1 MTRRLARPPARL
13 LSAHTTLAALAAA
26 TLAAGPLAAPLAAQV
41 KLEITPQFASYYAT
55 NYLTYTD
62 ASNLERQEAG
72 PGVGAAVTWRF
83 TNIWAVEGQATYVRS
98 GVVVKNTGFVNFEPP
113 TDGHLLML
121 NARVLFQPRRT
132 NLFFALGAGTARRGG
147 AAFDVPGLDDKVD
160 VAGIV
165 GLGIRTRVTPEWGF
179 RLGVEAHLYTTDP
192 DGANAYYQKRTQ
204 RDVLV
209 TIGVPFA
216 LIGR

>member
-1 MTRRLARPPARL
+1 MTRHAMRS
-13 LSAHTTLAALAAA
+13 LSFAAAALLAAA
-26 TLAAGPLAAPLAAQV
+26 DPLAAQV
-41 KLEITPQFASYYAT
+41 KLEVTPQFASFYAT
-55 NYLTYTD
+55 NYLSYVD

-72 PGVGAAVTWRF
+72 PGVGGALTWRF
-83 TNIWAVEGQATYVRS
+83 TNIWAVEGQVTFIKS
-98 GVVVKNTGFVNFEPP
+98 GVVVKNTGFSNFEPP
-113 TDGHLLML
+113 TDGSLTMA
-121 NARVLFQPRRT
+121 NVRVLVQPRRT

-147 AAFDVPGLDDKVD
+147 EAFDVPGIDDKVD

-165 GLGIRTRVTPEWGF
+165 GVGIRTRVTPEWGF
-179 RLGVEAHLYTTDP
+179 RLGVEMHLYSTDP
-192 DGANAYYQKRTQ
+192 DEGNAYYQKRTQ

>member
-1 MTRRLARPPARL
+1 MTSRSLRALLHLATSRGAIVAVL
-13 LSAHTTLAALAAA
+13 CAV
-26 TLAAGPLAAPLAAQV
+26 AAPLAAQV
-41 KLEITPQFASYYAT
+41 KLEVTPQFASYYAT
-55 NYLTYTD
+55 NYLTYESD
-62 ASNLERQEAG
+62 SDLERQEAG
-72 PGVGAAVTWRF
+72 PGIGAALTWRF
-83 TNIWAVEGQATYVRS
+83 TNIWALEGQATYVKS
-98 GVVVKNTGFVNFEPP
+98 GVVVKCTGCINFEPP
-113 TDGHLLML
+113 TDGSLLMV

-147 AAFDVPGLDDKVD
+147 EAFDVPGIDDKVD

-165 GLGIRTRVTPEWGF
+165 GVGIRTRVTPEWGF
-179 RLGVEAHLYTTDP
+179 RLGVEMHVYTTDP
-192 DGANAYYQKRTQ
+192 DEGNAYYQKRQQ